1 MPYNLVLD
9 VGLSAVEKSKDKEIK
24 LKENFGEKIIKLGF
38 RRRTK
43 FIMTKGRR
51 KSNTT

>member
-1 MPYNLVLD
+1 M
-9 VGLSAVEKSKDKEIK
+9 EKSKDKEIK

-51 KSNTT
+51 KSDKT